1 MSTIYLEWIWFKN
14 KNICPLFDWMSLS
27 NQFIKLWNC
36 FLTQNHFGRY
46 WLLSMYYSPIN
57 FFITEKFWQHSDNIS
72 IKLTKLFHSKV
83 NHKVNLKINIHVY
96 NSMAENNIVFFSFR
110 NLCLETVVRFT
121 YHQAIC
127 DFDSSTAKSALK
139 DGRLIIIMCVFL
151 LRYIMKCFVITRK

>member
-1 MSTIYLEWIWFKN
+1 
-14 KNICPLFDWMSLS
+14 
-27 NQFIKLWNC
+27 
-36 FLTQNHFGRY
+36 
-46 WLLSMYYSPIN
+46 
-57 FFITEKFWQHSDNIS
+57 
-72 IKLTKLFHSKV
+72 
-83 NHKVNLKINIHVY
+83 
-96 NSMAENNIVFFSFR
+96 MAENNIVFFSFR